1 MPKKLL
7 ITGKNGQLGS
17 EFKDLASQF
26 PQFSMVF
33 VDREEM
39 DLSSPE
45 QIKAVLENE
54 RPDIIIN
61 AGAYTAVDKAESEET
76 LCNAINNEAV
86 GVMAAWCYK
95 NDAKIIHI
103 STDYVFN
110 GQSEVPLKETDPT
123 DPINVYGKTKRLGEE
138 ALEASGAAFVIIR
151 TAWVYSVYGA
161 NFVKTMMRLMNE
173 RDTLGIVSDQVG
185 APTYARDLAWVIMD
199 ILNAPEFV
207 QGIYHYSNS
216 GRISWYEFAVAIKE
230 YEQLDCILNAINSD
244 AFPTPA
250 RRPSFSLLD
259 TRKIKNTYHIE
270 IPFWK
275 DSLKEM
281 LQHLRNGN
289 SDLETFGINKK

>member
-1 MPKKLL
+1 MPKKIL

-17 EFKDLASQF
+17 ELKDLESQYPEF
-26 PQFSMVF
+26 TMVF

-45 QIKAVLENE
+45 EIKVALEKE
-54 RPDIIIN
+54 QPHIVIN
-61 AGAYTAVDKAESEET
+61 AGAYTAVDKAESEEA

-86 GVMAAWCYK
+86 AVMAEWCSK
-95 NDAKIIHI
+95 HNAKIIHI

-110 GQSEVPLKETDPT
+110 GQSEIPLKESDPT
-123 DPINVYGKTKRLGEE
+123 DPINVYGKTKRLGEK

-161 NFVKTMMRLMNE
+161 NFVKTMLRLMKE

-185 APTYARDLAWVIMD
+185 APTYAGDLALAIMKVV
-199 ILNAPEFV
+199 NAPEFIP
-207 QGIYHYSNS
+207 GIYHYSNK
-216 GRISWYEFAVAIKE
+216 GRISWYEFATAIKE
-230 YEQLDCILNAINSD
+230 YEKLDCELNAIESA

-250 RRPSFSLLD
+250 RRPAFSLLD
-259 TRKIKNTYHIE
+259 TNKIKETYNVE

-275 DSLKEM
+275 DSLEKM
-281 LQHLRNGN
+281 LQRFRN
-289 SDLETFGINKK
+289 